1 MTRDQY
7 CRTAG
12 AEVEG
17 YNEPSVNS
25 SHVNGEYAK
34 INWDVLG
41 FGLIPTDY
49 MYIMN
54 CSKDQHF
61 SQGTLT
67 PFGKIEVNP
76 SSGILNYGQ
85 GLFEGL
91 KAHRTANGRILLF
104 RPEENAMRM
113 KVGAKRMCMQAP
125 TVEQFV
131 NAVKQTVHS
140 NKRWVPPPGK
150 GAMYIRPLLMGSGP
164 VLGVAPASEYTF
176 ITYASPVGNYHKG
189 VLNLIVEEKFRR
201 AIPGGTGGVKAVTNY
216 AIIYKPIAEA
226 KAKGFTDVLF
236 LNAEKYIEEVS
247 TTNIFLVKGNEILTP
262 PTSGT
267 ILPGITRKSIIE
279 ITHVLGYQTT
289 SARYYEV
296 EQITLTRWYE
306 LELMTM
312 WYELEQITST
322 RWYELEQTTSTRC
335 YELEEITSTR
345 YLLIVK
351 ERAIPVGELF
361 DAEEVFCTGTAVGV
375 NSVNSITYQDTRIA
389 YKRGAGTVGQKLYE
403 MLTGIQT
410 GRIEDKMGWTV
421 ELD

>member
-1 MTRDQY
+1 MLKTRDQY

-17 YNEPSVNS
+17 YNEPSVN

-279 ITHVLGYQTT
+279 ITHVLGYQ
-289 SARYYEV
+289 
-296 EQITLTRWYE
+296 
-306 LELMTM
+306 
-312 WYELEQITST
+312 ITST

>member
-1 MTRDQY
+1 MLKVSDYFRKWSIPSRIAGSILYKTRDQY

-17 YNEPSVNS
+17 YNEPSVN

-176 ITYASPVGNYHKG
+176 ITYASPVGNYHK
-189 VLNLIVEEKFRR
+189 
-201 AIPGGTGGVKAVTNY
+201 
-216 AIIYKPIAEA
+216 IYKPIAEA

>member
-1 MTRDQY
+1 MLKTRDQY

-17 YNEPSVNS
+17 YNEPSVN

-247 TTNIFLVKGNEILTP
+247 TTNIFLVK
-262 PTSGT
+262 
-267 ILPGITRKSIIE
+267 
-279 ITHVLGYQTT
+279 TT